1 MAEWNPWYD
10 ELAASQ
16 YSWFKVRER
25 LEMNDV
31 THYVNVI
38 EEFEEYSVNGCQTVR
53 LMTHI
58 ADELLWKKRKQCCQ
72 FFWSSIFSTI
82 IKPSFRNGS

>member
-31 THYVNVI
+31 NVI
-38 EEFEEYSVNGCQTVR
+38 EEFE
-53 LMTHI
+53 
-58 ADELLWKKRKQCCQ
+58 D
-72 FFWSSIFSTI
+72 
-82 IKPSFRNGS
+82 

>member
-38 EEFEEYSVNGCQTVR
+38 EEFEEYSVNGCQIGSDLLPCR
-53 LMTHI
+53 SDRAI
-58 ADELLWKKRKQCCQ
+58 AIEGYCPVSVKNP
-72 FFWSSIFSTI
+72 I
-82 IKPSFRNGS
+82 

>member
-10 ELAASQ
+10 GLAASQ
-16 YSWFKVRER
+16 YSWFKVREM

-38 EEFEEYSVNGCQTVR
+38 EEFEEYSVNGCQIDDSYCRRTFV
-53 LMTHI
+53 
-58 ADELLWKKRKQCCQ
+58 KKTEAVLPVFLKLN
-72 FFWSSIFSTI
+72 FFDHY
-82 IKPSFRNGS
+82 